1 MYSKIEN
8 REYNVVVPYSQENK
22 IYFGRVHSII
32 IYLQLLQNKIVS
44 GYTNEYIFGVV
55 Q

>member
-1 MYSKIEN
+1 MFNIIDN
-8 REYNVVVPYSQENK
+8 TEYNQLVPPSLEEK
-22 IYFGRVHSII
+22 LIYGRLHSII